1 MEKVLNT
8 EILVSI
14 IIPIY
19 QAAGTL
25 RECVLSCVTQKGI
38 ENDGYEVIL
47 VDDGSKDESAEI
59 ADKLAEEYGQD
70 KIKVKHIKN
79 RGVSGARNIGL
90 EMAAGKYVYFVDAD
104 DTISEDCIANI
115 LKAVDE
121 ETVLADGCN
130 TVDSPYMLSGYQYI
144 ENYTLESNTHV
155 WGKLFLRKRLT
166 EAQIHFK
173 EGLTIGED
181 LLFLLDVA
189 ISEGKQKGVKIV
201 PVGAD
206 DYRYTD
212 NENGAMKT
220 AFKASFLDQLTCW
233 EIAEDK
239 LKEVHEYISVYSFVK
254 VAVSQIL
261 TALLV
266 IGKVACVPENERDN
280 DLAREAVHAAGDR
293 IRHALKTRGA
303 FAALSFG
310 HKIKV
315 VLFKISPKLY
325 LRSYAKYKDR

>member
-1 MEKVLNT
+1 MNT

-14 IIPIY
+14 IIPVY
-19 QAAGTL
+19 QAQDTL

-38 ENDGYEVIL
+38 EGDAFEVIL
-47 VDDGSKDESAEI
+47 VDDGSKDESAKI
-59 ADKLAEEYGQD
+59 ADELAEEYGQD

-90 EMAAGKYVYFVDAD
+90 EMATGKYVSFVDAD
-104 DTISEDCIANI
+104 DTISEGCIANL
-115 LKAVDE
+115 LKHADE
-121 ETVLADGCN
+121 DTVLTDGSADI
-130 TVDSPYMLSGYQYI
+130 DSPYVLSGYQYI
-144 ENYTLESNTHV
+144 EDFTLESNTHV
-155 WGKLFLRKRLT
+155 WGKLFLRKRLS
-166 EAQIHFK
+166 EEHIIFK

-189 ISEGKQKGVKIV
+189 LSEGKKKGVKVV
-201 PVGAD
+201 PAGRD
-206 DYRYTD
+206 DYRYSD
-212 NENGAMKT
+212 NENGAMK
-220 AFKASFLDQLTCW
+220 ASFKASFLDQLTCW
-233 EIAEDK
+233 EEAEAK
-239 LKEVHEYISVYSFVK
+239 LKEVYEFISVYSFVK

-266 IGKVACVPENERDN
+266 IGKVAVVPDDEKDN
-280 DLAREAVHAAGDR
+280 DLAREAVKAAGDR

-315 VLFKISPKLY
+315 IVFKISPKLY
-325 LRSYAKYKDR
+325 VKMYARYKDR

>member
-19 QAAGTL
+19 QAEGTL

-38 ENDGYEVIL
+38 ESGDYEIIL
-47 VDDGSKDESAEI
+47 VDDGSKDDSAKI
-59 ADKLAEEYGQD
+59 ADELAEEYGQD

-90 EMAAGKYVYFVDAD
+90 EMATGKYVYFVDAD
-104 DTISEDCIANI
+104 DTISEYCIANM
-115 LKAVDE
+115 LKYVDE
-121 ETVLADGCN
+121 NTVLADGC
-130 TVDSPYMLSGYQYI
+130 TGLDSPYVLSGYQYI

-155 WGKLFLRKRLT
+155 WGKLFLRERLS
-166 EAQIHFK
+166 EAHIQFK

-189 ISEGKQKGVKIV
+189 LYEGKKKGVKVV
-201 PVGAD
+201 PVEVD

-266 IGKVACVPENERDN
+266 IGKVSVIPEDERDN
-280 DLAREAVHAAGDR
+280 DLAREAVNAAGDR
-293 IRHALKTRGA
+293 IRYALKTRGA

-315 VLFKISPKLY
+315 ILFKISPKFY
-325 LRSYAKYKDR
+325 LSLYAKYKDS

>member
-1 MEKVLNT
+1 MNT

-14 IIPIY
+14 IIPVY
-19 QAAGTL
+19 QAQDTL

-38 ENDGYEVIL
+38 EGDAFEVIL
-47 VDDGSKDESAEI
+47 VDDGSKDESAKT
-59 ADKLAEEYGQD
+59 ADELAEEYGQD

-90 EMAAGKYVYFVDAD
+90 EMATGKYVSFVDAD
-104 DTISEDCIANI
+104 DTISEYCIANM
-115 LKAVDE
+115 LKYVDE
-121 ETVLADGCN
+121 NTVLADGCKN
-130 TVDSPYMLSGYQYI
+130 LDSPYVLSGYQYI

-155 WGKLFLRKRLT
+155 WGKLFLRERLS
-166 EAQIHFK
+166 EAHINFK
-173 EGLTIGED
+173 DGLTIGED

-189 ISEGKQKGVKIV
+189 LSEGKKKGVKVI
-201 PVGAD
+201 PVDSEHSALD
-206 DYRYTD
+206 RYTD

-220 AFKASFLDQLTCW
+220 AFKESFLDQLTCW

-266 IGKVACVPENERDN
+266 IGKVAVVPDDEKDN
-280 DLAREAVHAAGDR
+280 DLAREAVKAAGDR

-315 VLFKISPKLY
+315 IVFKISPKLY
-325 LRSYAKYKDR
+325 VKMYARYKDR